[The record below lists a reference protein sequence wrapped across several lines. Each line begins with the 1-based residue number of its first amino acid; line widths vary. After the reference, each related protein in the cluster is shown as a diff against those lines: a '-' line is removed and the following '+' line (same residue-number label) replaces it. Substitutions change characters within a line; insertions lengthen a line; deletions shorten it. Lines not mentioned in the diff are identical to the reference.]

1 VRAYNDAFEKNVDRS
16 GIVAILTKHTSIAD
30 PVVFDQ
36 MYPTPLNPDGYVNME
51 SLRADLAWFAD
62 HGYIPDPPNLDRVI
76 DMTYVDYAM
85 ARLGPYQR

>member
-1 VRAYNDAFEKNVDRS
+1 MPSRQNATDAT
-16 GIVAILTKHTSIAD
+16 IVAILTKHTSSAD

-36 MYPTPLNPDGYVNME
+36 MYPTPLNPDGYVNVE

-62 HGYIPDPPNLDRVI
+62 HGYIPDPPDLDRVI
-76 DMTYVDYAM
+76 DHAYVDYAM